1 MVCARRE
8 TVSIVKCA
16 TRKCNNIASSGR
28 LCGKCKTAKYRK
40 EHPERAAYLILKENA
55 KRRNK
60 YFDLTFEQF
69 QEFVT
74 RTGYMKKKGI
84 FSDSWHIDRID
95 ESRGYTVD
103 NLQVLTNA
111 QNVRKYLKYSWDEHN
126 RKMMFKTEVYKP
138 MVAVA
143 GVPF

>member
-8 TVSIVKCA
+8 SVTIVKCETKHCTNTA
-16 TRKCNNIASSGR
+16 AYGK
-28 LCGKCKTAKYRK
+28 LCGKCKSAKYRK
-40 EHPERAAYLILKENA
+40 EHPVKAAYSILKENA
-55 KRRNK
+55 KRRK
-60 YFDLTFEQF
+60 KEFDLTFEQF
-69 QEFVT
+69 EAFAI

-84 FSDSWHIDRID
+84 FSESFHIDRIN
-95 ESRGYTVD
+95 EAGGYTID

-126 RKMMFKTEVYKP
+126 RKMMFTTEIHKP
-138 MVAVA
+138 MAAIA